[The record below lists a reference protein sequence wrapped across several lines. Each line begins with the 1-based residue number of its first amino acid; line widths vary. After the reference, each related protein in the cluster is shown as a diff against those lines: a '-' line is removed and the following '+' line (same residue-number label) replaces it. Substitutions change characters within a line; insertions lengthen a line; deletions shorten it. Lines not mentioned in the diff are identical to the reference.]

1 MKDTLMDL
9 EFDEKRSPS
18 KCSLN
23 LNKKSIQEDYV
34 FNDKMQKCLI
44 FKLLMI

>member
-23 LNKKSIQEDYV
+23 LKRLQQDYV
-34 FNDKMQKCLI
+34 FNDKMQKC
-44 FKLLMI
+44 KSA